1 MPIMTYSEFQ
11 KSKNTTM
18 LASLYSDIHLDQLP
32 ATTWKSLFLKYYFLE
47 NSGPFL
53 FWIEKVFENELQVK
67 RHK

>member
-1 MPIMTYSEFQ
+1 MLIMTYSEFQ

-18 LASLYSDIHLDQLP
+18 LSSLYSDIHLDQLP
-32 ATTWKSLFLKYYFLE
+32 ATTWQSLFLKYYFLE
-47 NSGPFL
+47 NFGPFL